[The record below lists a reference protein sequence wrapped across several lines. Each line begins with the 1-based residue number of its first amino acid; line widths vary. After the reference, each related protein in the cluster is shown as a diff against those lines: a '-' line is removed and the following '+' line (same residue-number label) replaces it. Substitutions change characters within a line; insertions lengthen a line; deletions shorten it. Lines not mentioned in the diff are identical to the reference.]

1 MDKYAALANLFSPT
15 ASSGS
20 SELDKL
26 FGLRP
31 ITDEER
37 ESWRKADEEERRALL
52 GGDQSVEPSQGRIPQ
67 LSGNVKKRAE
77 ALAPIIRAASEKHGV
92 PFDLLMGMTHVESKF
107 DPSATSGAGAE
118 GTAQFMPATAKQYRL
133 TNTRDPVASAD
144 AQARYMRDLLDMFG
158 GDETK
163 AIAAYNAGQGTIQRA
178 KSIPNMGYV
187 DSVRAART
195 LYSGQDQP
203 IQAGAG
209 SPAEQL
215 LPPDQAQPEQPDL
228 SNLDLVTL
236 TDGSQAYF
244 RKDMPMEERV
254 KRLQAD
260 GVSALPTRPFTAP
273 SGENVLVR
281 FNMSDDEALAKIG
294 AQTPELM
301 QRPRGLPEED
311 KSGYLAAA
319 KKGLLESLSPIA
331 TGLGGEAQRLGEY
344 LGPESTIGQYAT
356 EAGTAMR
363 EYGAEAGKRA
373 EKAFQM
379 PKDASALEKNFLYPL
394 VEGGAQIIPYGAAYA
409 IPGVGLGLGTV
420 AGTTALYG
428 GAMGE
433 AEQKAAEVGKPFV
446 PEEARP
452 WALGDVALNT
462 LGLRMLGPLK
472 NVFGP
477 EAVEA
482 PQAFVRGLIEKEG
495 VEGAKAKM
503 GSMVTDV
510 LKGMGVTGG
519 VNVANEVAE
528 DMLYRGYAGQD
539 LFNEDA
545 LQSYLSTA
553 KQAAPIGV
561 SMGAVHGAAKRS
573 AKVEEL
579 TRAEEQAGQQE
590 QLQQQFLTRMEEAG
604 TDVEKLSAYRDRELA
619 ALSEKP
625 QEEITPEDQ
634 DRLATLQSSDAYGVL
649 QDYVASQDRAK
660 EAEIAA
666 KQAEI
671 PEELRG
677 LSQEDRAAVEQARTQ
692 QEKYYAPLGL
702 PERGGNVRFL
712 RKRLDSLD
720 INNPEHAEAINDALN
735 RVEESGQP
743 YNKPGMELVRAKI
756 EEVKNAEQI
765 PSASALDGRSS
776 AQPEIREEG
785 RDQVISGE
793 GMEPSRQRVQAPEIS
808 REEVQ
813 VAQAPEVE
821 VAQAQPAPQVETE
834 ETRAAPSEEDHQTA
848 LNEVLKSGLT
858 ATAKKGNLGS
868 SLGAMVKENVR
879 NGILTPFQAAVFDE
893 RAPIQHALKNLG
905 SNVGDKLRGDF
916 AYSAHSQRGN
926 VIQQGIKKGFLK
938 MDRDGTLSVV
948 ENERLAPERIYERI
962 RDQHA
967 KTEGHTPEQADKIVS
982 EMLVRLRS
990 KTIREQDAAT
1000 RAEAANLMDRASE
1013 LDAHVATLP
1022 TKTQRDKFVKAAN
1035 NLRRIAQEK
1044 YDSIG
1049 AKLDEYGNVV
1059 EEGGRTI
1066 VTDKQVREGLQ
1077 LMDKYK
1083 NTYGKEVQNIHEL
1096 LRTVPSLM
1104 RDSGMINAKQAKDY
1118 QDYANYFPFYNKEYY
1133 DQHMSDPLKEEHMQP
1148 YLNGMGSRSP
1158 KTVPEIKRQEAH
1170 AHEIYTADNLLR
1182 HLMYWASAASEHS
1195 ARRNTC
1201 EQLAMVGA
1209 AERLKEEPSDKNF
1222 VVKVKENGKDVF
1234 YKVRDPNVYYAF
1246 QAAAPIVNPVVRALK
1261 SVAGFQR
1268 NLFVVNPLFWYRQL
1282 IREPKQASR
1291 LAKVGIITP
1300 VDVMAEAARIAAGKS
1315 VGYERLSAKGA
1326 IGPVDATMDP
1336 AKRVESLLKG
1346 QGFAKKSWEKIYFIH
1361 EAMDAATRA
1370 VVYDRAFK
1378 KYTKRGLDADTA
1390 DALAVKDARELMNFA
1405 RNGRNENLRSLR
1417 AITPFLGSW
1426 FNSIDVLLKALSP
1439 EKYAG
1444 LSKSEAMEAR
1454 RTFMGTSS
1462 AMILMGMAYSLAM
1475 SDDEE
1480 WVNNRDR
1487 NGNMLLRNPFPNKD
1501 VQPFISLPLEFEIGW
1516 LQHTLPEN
1524 MLLANIGAISETAK
1538 KENIKEGAEKLLMFP
1553 SGFFN
1558 VFNGAV
1564 RYMMNLEES
1573 KTHPGAGA
1581 GMYGRGLEAFQDDKS
1596 SELAK
1601 ELAAKLREM
1610 KVEVSPDELEKD
1622 ARSLL
1627 GGMWAVAASA
1637 SNELMAEKVGGAA
1650 TPEKAL
1656 TERLPFV
1663 PGAFSGQHKDAAVRD
1678 AYNVISDIDK
1688 VQTTLSRIKNT
1699 KNLMDLNK
1707 FMLSPEYIQAAK
1719 ADKALNGLATSMKEI
1734 STQIATVTA
1743 SESTAHD
1750 KRVLND
1756 QLEDKREQIAKE
1768 ILRRAKMLGVYE

>member
-1 MDKYAALANLFSPT
+1 MDKYAALANLFSPS

-31 ITDEER
+31 ITEEER

-52 GGDQSVEPSQGRIPQ
+52 GEDQGVGPSQGTIPQ

-77 ALAPIIRAASEKHGV
+77 QLAPVIRAASEKHGV

-107 DPSATSGAGAE
+107 DPSATSGVGAE
-118 GTAQFMPATAKQYRL
+118 GTAQFMPATAKQYNL

-178 KSIPNMGYV
+178 KNIPNMGYV
-187 DSVRAART
+187 NSVRAART
-195 LYSGQDQP
+195 LYGEQGQP

-215 LPPDQAQPEQPDL
+215 LPQGQEQPDP
-228 SNLDLVTL
+228 SIYEPITL
-236 TDGSQAYF
+236 TNQQVAYKK
-244 RKDMPMEERV
+244 KDDSLEEAA
-254 KRLQAD
+254 KKLQAL
-260 GVSALPTRPFTAP
+260 GINELPTRPFKTP
-273 SGENVLVR
+273 SGQEILVR
-281 FNMSDDEALAKIG
+281 YNMSDDEAH
-294 AQTPELM
+294 AQLTEKYPNLLVK
-301 QRPRGLPEED
+301 PGGTED
-311 KSGYLAAA
+311 ASKTSYAAAA
-319 KKGLLESLSPIA
+319 KKGVLEAISPIA
-331 TGLGGEAQRLGEY
+331 TGLGGEAQRFGEY

-379 PKDASALEKNFLYPL
+379 PKDASALERNFLYPL
-394 VEGGAQIIPYGAAYA
+394 VETGAQVVPYGAAYA

-433 AEQKAAEVGKPFV
+433 AEQKAKEVGKEFV
-446 PEEARP
+446 PSEARP

-495 VEGAKAKM
+495 IEGAKAKM

-539 LFNEDA
+539 LFSEDA
-545 LQSYLSTA
+545 LQGYLSTA
-553 KQAAPIGV
+553 KQAAPLGV

-579 TRAEEQAGQQE
+579 TRAEEQAAQQE
-590 QLQQQFLTRMEEAG
+590 QLQQQFITRMGEAG
-604 TDVEKLSAYRDRELA
+604 TDIEKLSAYRDKELA

-625 QEEITPEDQ
+625 QEALTPEDQ
-634 DRLATLQSSDAYGVL
+634 ERLATLQSSDAYGVL
-649 QDYVASQDRAK
+649 HDYVASQDRIK
-660 EAEIAA
+660 EAEIAE

-677 LSQEDRAAVEQARTQ
+677 LSQEDRAAVEQARAQ

-756 EEVKNAEQI
+756 EEVKNAQQI
-765 PSASALDGRSS
+765 PGAGAPDGRRGP
-776 AQPEIREEG
+776 QPEIREEG

-793 GMEPSRQRVQAPEIS
+793 RVEPSRQGVEAPQVS

-813 VAQAPEVE
+813 VAQAPEI
-821 VAQAQPAPQVETE
+821 ETE

-868 SLGAMVKENVR
+868 TLGAMVKENVR

-893 RAPIQHALKNLG
+893 RAPMQHALKTLG
-905 SNVGDKLRGDF
+905 PNVGDKLRGDY

-948 ENERLAPERIYERI
+948 DSERLAPERIYERI

-990 KTIREQDAAT
+990 KTIREQDVAT

-1022 TKTQRDKFVKAAN
+1022 TKAQRDKFVKAAN

-1104 RDSGMINAKQAKDY
+1104 RDSGMINAKQAKDF

-1133 DQHMSDPLKEEHMQP
+1133 DQHMSDPLKEENMQP

-1246 QAAAPIVNPVVRALK
+1246 QAAAPIINPVVRALK

-1336 AKRVESLLKG
+1336 SKRVESLLKG

-1426 FNSIDVLLKALSP
+1426 FNSIDVLLKAISP

-1501 VQPFISLPLEFEIGW
+1501 VQPFIALPLEFEIGW

-1524 MLLANIGAISETAK
+1524 MLLANIGAITETAK

-1553 SGFFN
+1553 TGFFN

-1663 PGAFSGQHKDAAVRD
+1663 PGAFSGQHKDVAVRD
-1678 AYNVISDIDK
+1678 AYNVLSDIAE
-1688 VQTTLSRIKNT
+1688 VQGTLSKIRNT
-1699 KNLMDLNK
+1699 QNRMDLNK
-1707 FMLSPEYIQAAK
+1707 FMTSPEYIKAVQA
-1719 ADKALNGLATSMKEI
+1719 DNALSELATNMKDI

-1743 SESTAHD
+1743 SERTAHD

-1756 QLEDKREQIAKE
+1756 QLEDKRERIAKE
-1768 ILRRAKMLGVYE
+1768 ILRKAKLLKVYE